1 MSQTITCPACGASDL
16 DVCCYDSMMV
26 VRADLAMFTLRC
38 PSCGAKVLQHADH
51 TLPAARRGAVRRHR
65 GGRGHGPRVTS
76 RAGCA
81 AGRARTRRVLPPT
94 SQLRRSARQRNPMLN
109 DIYWNLDPVLF
120 SAGPFT
126 VRWYGIAYVAG
137 FVCAALLIWRLAK
150 RWRIRVDADALL
162 TIMFCVII
170 GVVAGGRLGYV
181 LFYGNGLE
189 FYLQNPLEVLAF
201 NHGGMSF
208 HGGLVGAL
216 LAGIAAAK
224 MTGIPYLT
232 LADLGCVAAPIG
244 LFFGRLANFVNGE
257 LWGGP
262 TDLPWG
268 VVFGGAAGHHAAPS
282 LPALRGAAGGRAHL
296 RRAVHALAQA
306 PAAPARHVP
315 GRVPDYVRLLSVR
328 HRIRAPA
335 RCAARIS
342 VGRLADHGPAPVRPA
357 RARGNRRARLC
368 ASDEEAATGSSR
380 NCHKA
385 SNI

>member
-1 MSQTITCPACGASDL
+1 
-16 DVCCYDSMMV
+16 
-26 VRADLAMFTLRC
+26 
-38 PSCGAKVLQHADH
+38 
-51 TLPAARRGAVRRHR
+51 
-65 GGRGHGPRVTS
+65 
-76 RAGCA
+76 
-81 AGRARTRRVLPPT
+81 
-94 SQLRRSARQRNPMLN
+94 MLN

-232 LADLGCVAAPIG
+232 P
-244 LFFGRLANFVNGE
+244 
-257 LWGGP
+257 
-262 TDLPWG
+262 
-268 VVFGGAAGHHAAPS
+268 PS
-282 LPALRGAAGGRAHL
+282 
-296 RRAVHALAQA
+296 
-306 PAAPARHVP
+306 
-315 GRVPDYVRLLSVR
+315 
-328 HRIRAPA
+328 
-335 RCAARIS
+335 
-342 VGRLADHGPAPVRPA
+342 
-357 RARGNRRARLC
+357 
-368 ASDEEAATGSSR
+368 GSSSGGLR
-380 NCHKA
+380 T
-385 SNI
+385 S